1 MTTTYT
7 VPDNPTDP
15 EAAALELIVRLPEDI
30 LHTAALR
37 PVLRRPLVDDPH
49 SRRGWAYPGASTQ
62 RGRLHGA
69 GLPRARHPHSNRQDR
84 STRVLGRGSP
94 LGDIASGAQ
103 RIVHD
108 RIAAAEASTK
118 AQEDAAEYA
127 RELVAAKVPI
137 RDVADLLGL
146 SFQRVSQPVTPRVD

>member
-15 EAAALELIVRLPEDI
+15 EAAALELTCGSPRTSCTPPRSGRCCDGRWWMIRIPDVDGLAQARRLSEVDYMARDYLAPAT
-30 LHTAALR
+30 HTPIDKIAVHVFSVEV
-37 PVLRRPLVDDPH
+37 P
-49 SRRGWAYPGASTQ
+49 
-62 RGRLHGA
+62 
-69 GLPRARHPHSNRQDR
+69 
-84 STRVLGRGSP
+84 P

-146 SFQRVSQPVTPRVD
+146 SFQRVSQLVTPRVD